1 MQKVCVG
8 NGGGNFG
15 GGGGTVRTDTL
26 DYEGG
31 IGVTFPATC
40 RRKLPEPVEH
50 HFYHPSELQSCCNSS
65 NNSSRIALPA
75 KCMQARRDAAKAH
88 YPEQAYCTE
97 SKLWHLI
104 GSFEIRGDVFFCSL
118 AQR

>member
-31 IGVTFPATC
+31 IGVTFPQLAGVSFQNLLSIIFIT
-40 RRKLPEPVEH
+40 
-50 HFYHPSELQSCCNSS
+50 LQSYSHVATPAITVAELPFPPNACKRDAMRLKHIIL
-65 NNSSRIALPA
+65 SRPIALSQSCAPH
-75 KCMQARRDAAKAH
+75 RLLRN
-88 YPEQAYCTE
+88 
-97 SKLWHLI
+97 
-104 GSFEIRGDVFFCSL
+104 
-118 AQR
+118 QR